1 MLNGKTALVTG
12 STSGIGQGIAEALAG
27 RGCDIVLNGFG
38 DAGEIE
44 AMRAR
49 LAETAGVQVT
59 YSPADM
65 TKPDEIAAMVREA
78 EARFGALDVLV
89 NNAGIQHTAPIEEFP
104 VETWDAIIAINLSST
119 FHTVRAAL
127 PAMRGRGWGRII
139 NVASVH
145 GLVASVHKAAYV
157 AAKHGIVGL
166 TKMIALETAGR
177 GVTCNAICPGWVQT
191 PLVRKQI
198 EDRAREEGVGV
209 EAVKTEL
216 LSEKQ
221 PSGEFVTTAQIGEL
235 ACFLC
240 TDAAAQM
247 TGAAL
252 NIDGGWVAR

>member
-49 LAETAGVQVT
+49 LAETAGVQVA

-65 TKPDEIAAMVREA
+65 TKPDEIASMVREA